1 MGASK
6 IAALLARYASAAED
20 PPADALTVV
29 DGNNLAHHLAT
40 RCDTYA
46 ALDAA
51 TRAWIAAR
59 GDVVAFFDGPRPD
72 ATAKADELARR
83 ADAKGDAAA
92 ARRLSLIH
100 I

>member
-51 TRAWIAAR
+51 FWRDLAIR
-59 GDVVAFFDGPRPD
+59 HGESVD
-72 ATAKADELARR
+72 ACSATSSVTGQR
-83 ADAKGDAAA
+83 
-92 ARRLSLIH
+92 H
-100 I
+100 